1 MTPPSSH
8 ANAPLRFGH
17 DTDIGRKPVNIGA
30 TMTLSLDLTA
40 GGARGVTFR
49 RLRSKFVDFHFT
61 GIDYRFLLSGHKA
74 ARCSQV

>member
-17 DTDIGRKPVNIGA
+17 DTVIGRKRVNIGA

-40 GGARGVTFR
+40 GGARGVT
-49 RLRSKFVDFHFT
+49 LAS
-61 GIDYRFLLSGHKA
+61 RFAGFGQNLLTSILPG
-74 ARCSQV
+74 